1 MGTKL
6 FHAKSVRGFTLIE
19 IMIVVTIIG
28 ILAAIAVPSYSNY
41 VKRQKIRAAQS
52 DLTAMALAMENNYQQ
67 KLTYPAATTTTAA
80 TKAALSNWTP
90 AQADDF
96 TYAISAQVGTTYT
109 LRATGAT
116 SVVSGCTLTLTH
128 DNTRAS
134 NGCDIAGNGWL

>member
-1 MGTKL
+1 MGNKL
-6 FHAKSVRGFTLIE
+6 FRTKFVRGFTLIE
-19 IMIVVTIIG
+19 IMVVVVIIG
-28 ILAAIAVPSYSNY
+28 ILAAIAMPSYSNY

-67 KLTYPAATTTTAA
+67 KLAYPAATTTTAA
-80 TKAALSNWTP
+80 TKTALSNWTP

-96 TYAISAQVGTTYT
+96 TYTISAQSGTTYT
-109 LRATGAT
+109 LKATGAT
-116 SVVSGCTLTLTH
+116 SVVSGCALTLTQ